1 MTAALI
7 HVEVS
12 IPFVEKTAELSSN
25 PSALSEAGFHFDT
38 CGKNPPRTS

>member
-12 IPFVEKTAELSSN
+12 IPFVEKIAMSSN
-25 PSALSEAGFHFDT
+25 SSPLSGAGFHFDT